1 VTIGWMAPAALM
13 GLALIALPIAV
24 HLLVRQPVRQVPFPS
39 LRFLRET
46 QLAALRR
53 GRIEDRLLLICRAAI
68 VALAALAAA
77 GPVLRSDART
87 AAFASRVSRA
97 VVVIEAADD
106 GELRTI
112 QDGAFAS
119 ATFSR
124 AHVIDAVSDALR
136 WLDAQPP
143 SSREIVITGRLRR
156 DAIRDADLVQV
167 SPDIGLRF
175 RPVAFE
181 TPAETQASILTRRNG
196 ALVRVDR
203 LVSFGADT
211 TTVKDGQV
219 SALPGSLIAIHATP
233 SDRLVA
239 DAALAAALGAGVPWT
254 DFVTPVV
261 VVWDGAEAPAAGGA
275 RIVRMPVPQPT
286 STSADAVRLALTSQ
300 SPQPVLEEPLP
311 IPREQLDAWTRPPGV
326 ISPTAPIAD
335 EGDRRWL
342 WGAALFLLVVE
353 WRMRRSH
360 AESDRGQEARVA

>member
-1 VTIGWMAPAALM
+1 MAISWIAPAALL

-24 HLLVRQPVRQVPFPS
+24 HLLVRQPVRQLPFPS

-53 GRIEDRLLLICRAAI
+53 GRIEDRLLLTCRAAI

-106 GELRTI
+106 QELRALR
-112 QDGAFAS
+112 DGAFAS

-124 AHVIDAVSDALR
+124 ASVIDAVGDALR

-143 SSREIVITGRLRR
+143 SSREIVITGPLRR
-156 DAIRDADLVQV
+156 EAIRDADLVQV
-167 SPDIGLRF
+167 PPDIGLRF
-175 RPVAFE
+175 QPVAFE
-181 TPAETQASILTRRNG
+181 TPAEMRFSILARRND

-203 LVSFGADT
+203 LVSFAADT
-211 TTVKDGQV
+211 TTVKEGPL
-219 SALPGSLIAIHATP
+219 SALPDSLIAIRARP
-233 SDRLVA
+233 SDRNVA
-239 DAALAAALGAGVPWT
+239 DAALAAALDAGIPWT
-254 DFVTPVV
+254 DFTTPVV
-261 VVWDGAEAPAAGGA
+261 VVWEGAEAPAAGGS
-275 RIVRMPVPQPT
+275 RIVRMPVPQPMAA
-286 STSADAVRLALTSQ
+286 SADAVRSALTSQ
-300 SPQPVLEEPLP
+300 VPQPVLKEPLP
-311 IPREQLDAWTRPPGV
+311 MPREQLDAWTRPPGA

-342 WGAALFLLVVE
+342 WGAALLLLGVE
-353 WRMRRSH
+353 WRLRRSL
-360 AESDRGQEARVA
+360 AVSERGQEARVA